1 MSRGL
6 LHAQLPS
13 RPKQTRVPTL
23 SAPTLSTESMESLAK
38 GKGDETDASLLARV
52 ERLGG
57 FLGSTKVQRFPS
69 PDIERRK
76 KQPLVRYAH
85 PSRRRPAKHL
95 PQELLFI
102 MR

>member
-57 FLGSTKVQRFPS
+57 FLGSTKFSDFLRLTLS
-69 PDIERRK
+69 DERNN
-76 KQPLVRYAH
+76 LLSAMLT
-85 PSRRRPAKHL
+85 L
-95 PQELLFI
+95 PGVVPPNIYLKNYSL
-102 MR
+102 